1 MKSQQSMA
9 QALGSVTLTMKRMN
23 QSLNLPSIQKIT
35 SDFER
40 LSETQAIKQEM
51 FSESIDQVLADDNE
65 ADDTDELVNKIFD
78 EVGLTFGE
86 SLVSAPRTKV
96 LEPEA
101 TAVENTDDDLM
112 RRLESLRK
120 L

>member
-23 QSLNLPSIQKIT
+23 QTLNLPSIQKIT

-101 TAVENTDDDLM
+101 AATENTDDDLM